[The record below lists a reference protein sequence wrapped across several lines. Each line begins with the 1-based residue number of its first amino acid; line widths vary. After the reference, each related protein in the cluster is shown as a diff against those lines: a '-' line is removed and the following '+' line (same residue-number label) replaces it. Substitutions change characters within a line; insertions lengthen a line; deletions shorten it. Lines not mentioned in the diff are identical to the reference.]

1 MAKLLI
7 AEDDHDAGALM
18 KRVLMKGGHDVRL
31 VDSGEAVLNACAE
44 DAPDVVLLDV
54 SMPGM
59 DGYEVARV
67 LKSRPVTADIPIVFV
82 TGSCETRQ
90 KVQGFSL
97 GANDYITKPFH
108 RDELVAR
115 VEVAIRIKQHSDALK
130 AANAQ
135 LAALSV
141 TDELTGLYNR
151 RHLDQRLAEEVALAK
166 RHQFPLSC
174 LMVDVDRFKRINDT
188 FGHQEGDRVLQVV
201 AQVLR
206 ESTRVS
212 DVVGRYGGEEF
223 MVITPGTPLLSACKL
238 GERIRTR
245 TEAQD
250 VQAAGD
256 VIHITVS
263 IGVAQ
268 LGQADTPESLVAS
281 ADRALYMVKR
291 SGRNRVATEPQEA

>member
-115 VEVAIRIKQHSDALK
+115 VEVAIRIKQQSDALK

-256 VIHITVS
+256 VIHITVC

-281 ADRALYMVKR
+281 ADRALYMAKR